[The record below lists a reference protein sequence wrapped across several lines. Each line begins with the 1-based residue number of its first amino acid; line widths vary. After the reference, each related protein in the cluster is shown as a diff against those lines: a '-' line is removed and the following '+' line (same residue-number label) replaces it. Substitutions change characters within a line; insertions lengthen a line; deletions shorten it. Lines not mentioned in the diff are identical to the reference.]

1 MRAQA
6 LGAGMFVPR
15 GGPRFTLPSEG
26 ISNFLRRGYEGQS
39 ELVGGWVGSL
49 LHAAGNIRGYSKP
62 PKWGGRGEFAVRTP
76 PGRPLPQSQ
85 RGDEGEQS
93 LTLQRPQ
100 ARPARFL
107 PKGGTDTRALSLQT
121 RRRARGLKRSAPRCS
136 SPRAGPNRSQGMAT
150 PPAATTPPCIPN
162 AQPCCALR
170 PVPGLRRHSTASAR
184 VL

>member
-1 MRAQA
+1 VKAQA

-26 ISNFLRRGYEGQS
+26 ISNFLRRGYGGQS

-100 ARPARFL
+100 ARPARSY
-107 PKGGTDTRALSLQT
+107 PEAAKAQTGGH
-121 RRRARGLKRSAPRCS
+121 LKS
-136 SPRAGPNRSQGMAT
+136 SPDGKSSWGARRTGQTS
-150 PPAATTPPCIPN
+150 
-162 AQPCCALR
+162 ALR
-170 PVPGLRRHSTASAR
+170 
-184 VL
+184 